1 METVLVLILVIML
14 AIVLNRLNRVYDII
28 SNLRGDLHD
37 VQSRLSEL
45 KKAQSGS
52 DQMLSDISER
62 IAAGLAGPG
71 AAEAPPQTVVEI
83 ETADAA
89 DIAVSLP
96 REEEELIENAIEE
109 ALNRQPA
116 GEEEIVLQELGIP
129 ESGVPEQTVAAAF
142 IEAPEKKS
150 WYARFKEKNPDL
162 EKFIGENIINKIGIV
177 ILVLGVSFFVKYAID
192 KEWISEPLRVG
203 IGILVGSAVLFIA
216 NRLRINYKAF
226 SSVLVAGAFSIFYF
240 TIAIAFHDY
249 HLFSQTTAFIIMVL
263 ITAFSV
269 AISVGYD
276 REELA
281 IMSLIGGFAVPF
293 MVSTGSGNPVV
304 LFSYIAIL
312 NVGVLVFS
320 YLRKWNITIFLAF
333 VFTALLLCGWFFLE
347 GYEKKLFTVTLIFA
361 TIFYFKFNAISI
373 ANNIRDRG
381 KVTYLQ
387 YAVILLNTGC
397 YYTLGYMV
405 VNNLN
410 PGLLGLFTLSLALY
424 NVLFA
429 YILYKKEIVD
439 RNAIYLLVGL
449 ALSFAT
455 LTIPLQFSKHYITL
469 FWAVEAVLLF
479 WLAGRSGIHRFKI
492 VAVVVQVLMLI
503 SLCMDWQRG
512 YLVSDESLPVVLNA
526 VFVTGVVALA
536 SLWAT
541 ARLLENER
549 VPVHIWKIKFN
560 PVAYRSGVLAAL
572 LLTGYLTGMFEVVY
586 QGYRLISNTATA
598 ASLGLLY
605 HFVFFF
611 VLAKAGSVNPALEK
625 LQRIVGVSA
634 VLLFIVVTSYIPYNE
649 IFYNINNG
657 TSYSL
662 AFYTHLIN
670 LCLVSVLLFDL
681 FRKLVPGNA
690 GEAPSFNRAIWLF
703 AIAVVYILSN
713 ELMLVAHYINRDIVS
728 FASLEAEYPAEH
740 PELNWNRM
748 NLIRQSFSEVR
759 NQVVKIGFPILW
771 GSISFLFLI
780 LGIRISQRL
789 IRIAAL
795 VLLAITVIK
804 LFLYDIRNV
813 SETGKIIAFILLG
826 VVILVISFVY
836 QKIRKLIAD
845 DSTTHAAP
853 NDQNN

>member
-14 AIVLNRLNRVYDII
+14 AIALNRLNRVYDII
-28 SNLRGDLHD
+28 SGLRSDLHD
-37 VQSRLSEL
+37 IQFKLNEL
-45 KKAQSGS
+45 KKAQTGS
-52 DQMLSDISER
+52 DQALAAISER
-62 IAAGLAGPG
+62 IAGGSAGTG
-71 AAEAPPQTVVEI
+71 AAEQPPGEI
-83 ETADAA
+83 EIADAA
-89 DIAVSLP
+89 DTAVIMP
-96 REEEELIENAIEE
+96 PEEEELIEEAIEE
-109 ALNRQPA
+109 ALSQPVA
-116 GEEEIVLQELGIP
+116 IEAEIVQSEPGKPKFGKAAAAAI
-129 ESGVPEQTVAAAF
+129 EVPET
-142 IEAPEKKS
+142 KS

-203 IGILVGSAVLFIA
+203 IGILVGSGVLFIA
-216 NRLRINYKAF
+216 NKLRKNYKAF
-226 SSVLVAGAFSIFYF
+226 SSVLVAGAISIFYF

-249 HLFSQTTAFIIMVL
+249 HLFSQTTAFVIMVL
-263 ITAFSV
+263 ITALSV

-281 IMSLIGGFAVPF
+281 VMSLIGGFAVPF

-312 NVGVLVFS
+312 NAGVLVFA

-333 VFTALLLCGWFFLE
+333 IFTALLLCGWFYLE
-347 GYEKKLFTVTLIFA
+347 GYEKKLFTVTLAFA
-361 TIFYFKFNAISI
+361 TLFYFKFNTISI
-373 ANNIRDRG
+373 ANNIRDKG

-397 YYTLGYMV
+397 YYGLGYVV

-469 FWAVEAVLLF
+469 FWAAEAVLLF
-479 WLAGRSGIHRFKI
+479 WLAGKSGIHRFKI

-503 SLCMDWQRG
+503 SLCMDWEIG
-512 YLVSDESLPVVLNA
+512 YLATDGSLPVVLNS

-541 ARLLENER
+541 GKLLKNETTT
-549 VPVHIWKIKFN
+549 VQIWKIRFD
-560 PVAYRSGVLAAL
+560 PVAYRKGVLAAL

-586 QGYRLISNTATA
+586 QSHRLISNTATA

-605 HFVFFF
+605 HFAFCF
-611 VLAKAGSVNPALEK
+611 VLAKAGSSDPAFK
-625 LQRIVGVSA
+625 KVQVMAGVTA
-634 VLLFIVVTSYIPYNE
+634 IALFIVVNSYIPYNE
-649 IFYNINNG
+649 IFYNIRDN

-662 AFYTHLIN
+662 AFYTHFIS
-670 LCLVSVLLFDL
+670 LCLVCVLLAGL
-681 FRKLVPGNA
+681 FRKLVLKSI
-690 GEAPSFNRAIWLF
+690 GEIPPAFNQTIWIF
-703 AIAVVYILSN
+703 AFAVVYILSN
-713 ELMLVAHYINRDIVS
+713 ELMLAAYHINRDIIS
-728 FASLEAEYPAEH
+728 FASLEAEYPATD
-740 PELNWNRM
+740 PSGSWNRM
-748 NLIRQSFSEVR
+748 NFIRQSFAGVR
-759 NQVVKIGFPILW
+759 DQVVKIGFPILW
-771 GSISFLFLI
+771 GSISFLYLI
-780 LGIRISQRL
+780 LGVRISQRL

-845 DSTTHAAP
+845 DPTTHAAP
-853 NDQNN
+853 NDENN

>member
-14 AIVLNRLNRVYDII
+14 AIVLNRLKRVHDII
-28 SNLRGDLHD
+28 SDLRVDLHD
-37 VQSRLSEL
+37 IQSRLSEL
-45 KKAQSGS
+45 KKAQIGS
-52 DQMLSDISER
+52 DQV
-62 IAAGLAGPG
+62 LAGISKRIVEGPAGTGAVAEPG
-71 AAEAPPQTVVEI
+71 EVTREI
-83 ETADAA
+83 EITDAA
-89 DIAVSLP
+89 DTAVIMP
-96 REEEELIENAIEE
+96 PEEEELIENAIEE
-109 ALNRQPA
+109 ALSHPVA
-116 GEEEIVLQELGIP
+116 GEEKIALQEPGTPAPGIP
-129 ESGVPEQTVAAAF
+129 EQTAAAAF

-192 KEWISEPLRVG
+192 KNWISEPLRVG
-203 IGILVGSAVLFIA
+203 IGILAGSAVLFIA
-216 NRLRINYKAF
+216 NRLRIHYKAF

-249 HLFSQTTAFIIMVL
+249 HLFSQTTAFLIMVV

-312 NVGVLVFS
+312 NAGVLVFS
-320 YLRKWNITIFLAF
+320 YLRKWNITVFLAF
-333 VFTALLLCGWFFLE
+333 VFTALLLCGWFYLE

-361 TIFYFKFNAISI
+361 TIFYFKFNAISV
-373 ANNIRDRG
+373 AGHIRDRG

-405 VNNLN
+405 VDNLN
-410 PGLLGLFTLSLALY
+410 PALLGLFTLSLALY

-439 RNAIYLLVGL
+439 RNAIYLLIGL

-492 VAVVVQVLMLI
+492 VAIVVQVLMLI
-503 SLCMDWQRG
+503 SLCMDWQQG
-512 YLVSDESLPVVLNA
+512 YSLSDRPLPVVLNA
-526 VFVTGVVALA
+526 VFVTGVVVLA

-541 ARLLENER
+541 AKLLEKEHM
-549 VPVHIWKIKFN
+549 PVNVWKIEFN
-560 PVAYRSGVLAAL
+560 PVFYRSGVLGVL
-572 LLTGYLTGMFEVVY
+572 LLTGYLVGILEVVY
-586 QGYRLISNTATA
+586 QSHRLVSNTATA
-598 ASLGLLY
+598 TSPGLLY
-605 HFVFFF
+605 HFVFCF
-611 VLAKAGSVNPALEK
+611 VLAKAGFDNPVFKKVQWIAA
-625 LQRIVGVSA
+625 VSA
-634 VLLFIVVTSYIPYNE
+634 IALFVVVTSYIPYNE
-649 IFYNINNG
+649 IFNNINEG

-662 AFYTHLIN
+662 AFYTHFIS
-670 LCLVSVLLFDL
+670 LCLVFVLLADL
-681 FRKLVPGNA
+681 FRKLVLSNA
-690 GEAPSFNRAIWLF
+690 GEAPAFDRTIWIF
-703 AIAVVYILSN
+703 AFAVVYTLSN
-713 ELMLVAHYINRDIVS
+713 ELMLAAYYINRDIVS
-728 FASLEAEYPAEH
+728 FASLEAEYPGKD
-740 PELNWNRM
+740 PGQNWNRM
-748 NLIRQSFSEVR
+748 NFIRQSFSEIR

-771 GSISFLFLI
+771 GGISFLFLI
-780 LGIRISQRL
+780 LGIRISRRL

-795 VLLAITVIK
+795 VLLAVTVIK

-845 DSTTHAAP
+845 DPTTHAAP
-853 NDQNN
+853 DDPNN

>member
-1 METVLVLILVIML
+1 MEIVLVLILVIML
-14 AIVLNRLNRVYDII
+14 AIALNRLNRVYDII
-28 SNLRGDLHD
+28 SGLRSDLHD
-37 VQSRLSEL
+37 IQYKLSEL
-45 KKAQSGS
+45 KKAQNGS
-52 DQMLSDISER
+52 DQVLAVISEH
-62 IAAGLAGPG
+62 IAAGSAGTGTADEAGLATG
-71 AAEAPPQTVVEI
+71 EI
-83 ETADAA
+83 ELADAA
-89 DIAVSLP
+89 DTAVIMP
-96 REEEELIENAIEE
+96 PEEEELIENAIEE
-109 ALNRQPA
+109 ALSQPVTA
-116 GEEEIVLQELGIP
+116 QAEIMPAEPEMHELSEAAAAI
-129 ESGVPEQTVAAAF
+129 EVPETR
-142 IEAPEKKS
+142 S

-192 KEWISEPLRVG
+192 KNWISEPLRVG
-203 IGILVGSAVLFIA
+203 IGILIGSAVLFIA
-216 NRLRINYKAF
+216 NKLRTNYKAF
-226 SSVLVAGAFSIFYF
+226 SSVLVAGAISIFYF

-249 HLFSQTTAFIIMVL
+249 HLFSQTAAFVIMVL

-281 IMSLIGGFAVPF
+281 VMSLIGGFAVPF

-312 NVGVLVFS
+312 NAGVLVFA
-320 YLRKWNITIFLAF
+320 YLRKWNITVFLAF
-333 VFTALLLCGWFFLE
+333 VFTALLLCGWFYVE
-347 GYEKKLFTVTLIFA
+347 GYEKKLFTVTLAFA
-361 TIFYFKFNAISI
+361 TLFYFKFNTISI
-373 ANNIRDRG
+373 ANNIRDKG

-397 YYTLGYMV
+397 YYGLGYV
-405 VNNLN
+405 IVNNLN

-469 FWAVEAVLLF
+469 FWAAEAVLLF
-479 WLAGRSGIHRFKI
+479 WLAGKSGIHRFKI

-503 SLCMDWQRG
+503 SLCIDWRQG
-512 YLVSDESLPVVLNA
+512 YLDADGALPVVLNSA
-526 VFVTGVVALA
+526 FVTGVAVLA

-541 ARLLENER
+541 GKLLENEHT
-549 VPVHIWKIKFN
+549 PVQVWKIKFN
-560 PVAYRSGVLAAL
+560 PVAYRKGVLAAL

-586 QGYRLISNTATA
+586 QSHRLVSNTATA

-605 HFVFFF
+605 HFVFSFAL
-611 VLAKAGSVNPALEK
+611 VKAGSSSPAFK
-625 LQRIVGVSA
+625 KVQVMAGIAAIV
-634 VLLFIVVTSYIPYNE
+634 LFIVVNSYIPYNE
-649 IFYNINNG
+649 IFYNIKDN

-662 AFYTHLIN
+662 AFYTHFIS
-670 LCLVSVLLFDL
+670 LCLVCVLLADL
-681 FRKLVPGNA
+681 FRKLVPESN
-690 GEAPSFNRAIWLF
+690 GETLPAFNGAIWIF
-703 AIAVVYILSN
+703 AFAVVYILSN
-713 ELMLVAHYINRDIVS
+713 ELMLVAYYVNRDIVS
-728 FASLEAEYPAEH
+728 FASPEATDPSQS
-740 PELNWNRM
+740 WNRM
-748 NLIRQSFSEVR
+748 NFIRQSFSEVR

-780 LGIRISQRL
+780 LGIRISRRP

-795 VLLAITVIK
+795 VLLAVTVIK

-845 DSTTHAAP
+845 DPTTHAAP
-853 NDQNN
+853 NEEIN

>member
-14 AIVLNRLNRVYDII
+14 AIVLSRLNRVHDII
-28 SNLRGDLHD
+28 SALRNDLHD
-37 VQSRLSEL
+37 IQYKLNEL
-45 KKAQSGS
+45 KKAQNGS
-52 DQMLSDISER
+52 DQVLAAISER
-62 IAAGLAGPG
+62 IASGSAGTG
-71 AAEAPPQTVVEI
+71 AATEPGEIIGEI
-83 ETADAA
+83 EMADAA
-89 DIAVSLP
+89 DTAIMMP
-96 REEEELIENAIEE
+96 PEEEELIENAIEE
-109 ALNRQPA
+109 VFSRPAA
-116 GEEEIVLQELGIP
+116 GEGETTLP
-129 ESGVPEQTVAAAF
+129 EPERPEQTAAAAF
-142 IEAPEKKS
+142 IEAPETRS

-192 KEWISEPLRVG
+192 KNWISEPLRVG
-203 IGILVGSAVLFIA
+203 IGALVGSAILFIA

-226 SSVLVAGAFSIFYF
+226 SSVLVAGAISIFYF

-249 HLFSQTTAFIIMVL
+249 HLFSQTTAFVIMAL

-312 NVGVLVFS
+312 NAGVLVFS

-333 VFTALLLCGWFFLE
+333 VFTALLLCGWFYLE
-347 GYEKKLFTVTLIFA
+347 GYEKKLFTVTLLFA
-361 TIFYFKFNAISI
+361 TLFYFKFTAISI
-373 ANNIRDRG
+373 ASNIRDKG

-397 YYTLGYMV
+397 YYTLGYVV

-424 NVLFA
+424 NMLFA

-469 FWAVEAVLLF
+469 FWAAEAVLLF
-479 WLAGRSGIHRFKI
+479 WLAGKSGIHRFKI

-503 SLCMDWQRG
+503 SLCMDWQQG
-512 YLVSDESLPVVLNA
+512 YLATDESLPVVLNA
-526 VFVTGVVALA
+526 VFVTGTVVLA

-541 ARLLENER
+541 GKLLEKEGT
-549 VPVHIWKIKFN
+549 PVTVWKIKFN

-572 LLTGYLTGMFEVVY
+572 LLTGYLVGMFEVVY
-586 QGYRLISNTATA
+586 QSHRLVSNTATA
-598 ASLGLLY
+598 ASPGLLY
-605 HFVFFF
+605 HFVFCF
-611 VLAKAGSVNPALEK
+611 VLAKVGFNSPVFEK
-625 LQRIVGVSA
+625 VQWIAGVSA
-634 VLLFIVVTSYIPYNE
+634 VVLFMAVTSYLPYNE
-649 IFYNINNG
+649 IFNNINDG

-662 AFYTHLIN
+662 AFYTHFIS
-670 LCLVSVLLFDL
+670 LCLVCVLLADL
-681 FRKLVPGNA
+681 FRKLVLKGN
-690 GEAPSFNRAIWLF
+690 GEAPPAFNKTIWLF
-703 AIAVVYILSN
+703 AFAVVYILSN
-713 ELMLVAHYINRDIVS
+713 ELMLTAYYINRDIVS
-728 FASLEAEYPAEH
+728 FASLEAAYPATD
-740 PELNWNRM
+740 PSKSWYRM
-748 NLIRQSFSEVR
+748 NFIRQSFSEVR

-780 LGIRISQRL
+780 LGIRISRRL

-795 VLLAITVIK
+795 VLLAVTVIK

-813 SETGKIIAFILLG
+813 SETGKIMAFILLG

-836 QKIRKLIAD
+836 QKIRKLITD
-845 DSTTHAAP
+845 DPANHAAT